1 MGNDAGR
8 DANQFSHMSPSEF
21 KGGREEVKREELNQ
35 QSRRLLSVSA
45 STISDS
51 QRVGEVG
58 GDHRLRVC
66 MCLRFL
72 AHYQRETSAAC

>member
-8 DANQFSHMSPSEF
+8 DANPFSHMSPSEF

-51 QRVGEVG
+51 QRVGEG
-58 GDHRLRVC
+58 GASSAKG
-66 MCLRFL
+66 MCVPAFFGTL
-72 AHYQRETSAAC
+72 SA